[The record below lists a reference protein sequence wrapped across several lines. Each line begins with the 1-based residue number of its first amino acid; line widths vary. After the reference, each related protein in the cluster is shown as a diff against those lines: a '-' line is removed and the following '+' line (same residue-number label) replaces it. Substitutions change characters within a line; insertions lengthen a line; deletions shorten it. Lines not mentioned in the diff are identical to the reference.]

1 MMKTSMKKKM
11 MMRKRKMTSNESSL
25 TPFLH
30 WGEYKSKD
38 ENNPDVLHLK
48 VVDAEPF
55 ATTYTMN
62 IDAEVDAK
70 GIYKI
75 PLQNFESPNKALLNQ
90 WTKLWKEQ
98 KIKDGSSVTLYTW
111 LGVSTRNADKSIRRW
126 KVIPSTS

>member
-1 MMKTSMKKKM
+1 MKTSIKM
-11 MMRKRKMTSNESSL
+11 MMRKMKMTSNESSL

-48 VVDAEPF
+48 VVDAEPL

-70 GIYKI
+70 GISG
-75 PLQNFESPNKALLNQ
+75 PEVHFHRRR
-90 WTKLWKEQ
+90 
-98 KIKDGSSVTLYTW
+98 
-111 LGVSTRNADKSIRRW
+111 LGQRHQFSLCS
-126 KVIPSTS
+126 